1 MKTNLSTIPKWHAL
15 ASLFCAILIIS
26 SFQPTF
32 AHGTVISPPS
42 RVWNCYQENPERP
55 ESAACIAAVAS
66 HGTQPLYDWNEINQG
81 MANGEHRSVVPD
93 GNLASGGRPE
103 KYGGMDQVR
112 TDWVATPVTP
122 GPLIVTWSNSA
133 PHATAYYDVYIT
145 TEDWSPDQPLTW
157 DKLELLV
164 RTTPSP
170 ADPEANIP
178 VTLPN
183 RTGRHVIYS
192 VWQRS
197 DSPEA
202 FYSTS
207 DVDFGGGTTST
218 PEAGGSSLDFSL
230 DRIAPNPFATTSNI
244 TYNLEKS
251 ALVNL
256 SIYDICGKEIATLV
270 NNIQSAGEYDVIF
283 NGEGLKN
290 GIYICVLRTGNQ
302 VITKRLLLQR

>member
-1 MKTNLSTIPKWHAL
+1 
-15 ASLFCAILIIS
+15 
-26 SFQPTF
+26 
-32 AHGTVISPPS
+32 
-42 RVWNCYQENPERP
+42 
-55 ESAACIAAVAS
+55 
-66 HGTQPLYDWNEINQG
+66 
-81 MANGEHRSVVPD
+81 MANGDHMSVVPD

-112 TDWVATPVTP
+112 TDWVTTPVTP

-145 TEDWSPDQPLTW
+145 TEDWTPDQPLTW
-157 DKLELLV
+157 DKLELLT

-178 VTLPN
+178 VNLPN

-207 DVDFGGGTTST
+207 DVDFGAGTTSI
-218 PEAGGSSLDFSL
+218 EATGASSGFSL
-230 DRIAPNPFATTSNI
+230 DRISPNPFATTSNI
-244 TYNLEKS
+244 TYSLQKS
-251 ALVNL
+251 AVVNL
-256 SIYDICGKEIATLV
+256 SIYDICGKEVAVLV
-270 NNIQSAGEYDVIF
+270 NNIQSAGGYGVTF

-290 GIYICVLRTGNQ
+290 GIYFCVLRTGSH
-302 VITKRLLLQR
+302 VETMRIILQH